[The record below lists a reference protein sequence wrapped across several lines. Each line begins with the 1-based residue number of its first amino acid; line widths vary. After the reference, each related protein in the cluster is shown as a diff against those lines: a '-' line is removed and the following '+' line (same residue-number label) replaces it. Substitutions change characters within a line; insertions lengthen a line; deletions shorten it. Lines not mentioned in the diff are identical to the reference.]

1 MKFFQ
6 FSVDEFLLLL
16 LRVYHC
22 PLSKSLQGL
31 IISLTCFNVQ
41 YSADTLH
48 AIFSPL
54 HSKTNVE
61 TAAVF
66 PGRTFWTPEEKE
78 LLEAEWPSSTTAAWL
93 TPPLLIACCITSVE
107 GWRVMT
113 EITWTY
119 EELWR
124 AWGLARRISTRGVT
138 TCQDATQENIWLTA
152 CRWVIVS
159 TWHFDNCCTFWGFV
173 WGELKRNHAHEMHLI
188 PIARSP
194 VVQARKHLD
203 IWAAKWKC
211 LRMHGVLHCFL
222 AAWWGWGVWRDM
234 KIIMRIIIDHDH
246 NHDHDHAAADRWWSI
261 ILILAIVFY
270 AYHFLPYYYCDG
282 VESSDVIA
290 MTLGVGSLLSLY
302 GLAIVSC
309 QTGPG
314 LFPHIRSTV
323 FI

>member
-1 MKFFQ
+1 M
-6 FSVDEFLLLL
+6 
-16 LRVYHC
+16 C
-22 PLSKSLQGL
+22 PVQCRHF
-31 IISLTCFNVQ
+31 TC
-41 YSADTLH
+41 
-48 AIFSPL
+48 IFSPLFHPL

-61 TAAVF
+61 TALVFHSLEDLLDAWGEGAVRGGVTL
-66 PGRTFWTPEEKE
+66 PNHSGR
-78 LLEAEWPSSTTAAWL
+78 
-93 TPPLLIACCITSVE
+93 VE
-107 GWRVMT
+107 GDVNHRNHP
-113 EITWTY
+113 ITWTY

-234 KIIMRIIIDHDH
+234 KIIMRIIIDHDR
-246 NHDHDHAAADRWWSI
+246 NHDHDHAAADRWWCI

-302 GLAIVSC
+302 GLAIIVSC